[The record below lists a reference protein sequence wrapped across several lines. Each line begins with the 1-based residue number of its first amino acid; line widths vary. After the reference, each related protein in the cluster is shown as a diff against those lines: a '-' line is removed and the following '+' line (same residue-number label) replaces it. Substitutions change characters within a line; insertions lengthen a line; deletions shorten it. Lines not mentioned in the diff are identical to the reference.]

1 MTPGGAFRTGE
12 MRVNLFL
19 GSPELSGIVMEGPK
33 EKFGGVV
40 LRARVREECERRAG
54 EVTVWSMGSVGANTA
69 RRRQR

>member
-1 MTPGGAFRTGE
+1 VTSGGAFRTGE

-19 GSPELSGIVMEGPK
+19 GSPELLGIVMEGPK

-40 LRARVREECERRAG
+40 LRARIREKCGRRDG
-54 EVTVWSMGSVGANTA
+54 GVTVWSRGSVGANTA